1 MSAEI
6 PSPLDADV
14 RQRAARAAFD
24 VRDYARAFA
33 LSAWSL
39 HAHET
44 WPQALSVHANA
55 AMQLERFEEADRA
68 LVRLLQKQPDHPALR
83 RSLSRVRNRLG
94 HNAFAEGHAR
104 TAWRYWREALTLW
117 PDNHDALCNLHAHGP
132 PQADAEQAIQTL
144 TLALA
149 TNPDDPMLRLLLAES
164 LRNDG
169 QFVTAAQV
177 LRSLSADDLQ
187 KNQWRELAL
196 TVDDNDLIERALPVS
211 TDLNPRVEALVSGF
225 AGLATLGQASATQ
238 NLAAAASTQVGN
250 FQSAPSLR
258 IALALHLSLP
268 AVHADQAS
276 IDRCRAQFAS
286 GLSMLESRFPQAV
299 LRTLEPSLSH
309 LNWSNF
315 LLAYQCEDD
324 LELQTRYGDWLGMAA
339 ATLRPDLA
347 APSPQRKPGPPR
359 IGLLSGH
366 WHESTAGSYFA
377 DWIEALDVTAFETTV
392 LALGPR
398 FDAFTD
404 ALESQCRRLVRLD
417 GNIDAAADAVRAEDF
432 DLLIYPE
439 LGMDT
444 RLLPLAALRLARR
457 QWMGWGHPVSSGLA
471 SIDAYLSCADM
482 EPDDAQTHYR
492 ETLITLPGLGTR
504 YRLPPIP
511 QRLSRTELDLPEG
524 TLVVVPQSAFKI
536 HPDNDEVFAELLE
549 LAPDAQLLLFATAP
563 RLDAGRLMQRLRARL
578 GPDRMMRVHAHPPVA
593 RSRFLEILSSADL
606 MLDTLHWS
614 GGNTSLD
621 ALRAGLRIATTRG
634 RFMRGRQ
641 SAAMLQALNRPDWIA
656 CSAAELAALAAA
668 MLRARP
674 VPISQSEFETW
685 ARSPKPL
692 KVLFDLACAAVA
704 G

>member
-1 MSAEI
+1 M
-6 PSPLDADV
+6 PSPLDPDA
-14 RQRAARAAFD
+14 RHRAARAAFD
-24 VRDYARAFA
+24 AQDYASAFA

-39 HAHET
+39 SAAEE

-55 AMQLERFEEADRA
+55 AMQLQRFEDADLA
-68 LVRLLQKQPDHPALR
+68 LQRLLQQQPDHPALR

-94 HNAFAEGHAR
+94 HQAFATAQPR
-104 TAWRYWREALTLW
+104 TAWRYWQEALTLW
-117 PDNHDALCNLHAHGP
+117 ADNHDALCNLYAHGP
-132 PQADAEQAIQTL
+132 PQADTQSVIHSL

-149 TNPDDPMLRLLLAES
+149 QTPEDHQVRLLLVES
-164 LRNDG
+164 LRNQG
-169 QFVTAAQV
+169 QFTQAAQV
-177 LRSLSADDLQ
+177 LHSLSAEELQ
-187 KNQWRELAL
+187 NNDWRELAL
-196 TVDDNDLIERALPVS
+196 SVEDINLIELALPAR
-211 TDLNPRVEALVSGF
+211 TEIKQRVDALVSAF
-225 AGLATLGQASATQ
+225 AGLATLGHASATTS
-238 NLAAAASTQVGN
+238 LAAAASTHSGN
-250 FQSAPSLR
+250 FHAAPSLR
-258 IALALHLSLP
+258 IALAQHLSLP
-268 AVHADQAS
+268 AVHTDRDS
-276 IDRCRAQFAS
+276 IDRCRAQFAN
-286 GLSMLESRFPQAV
+286 GLSMLESQFPHAV

-324 LELQTRYGDWLGMAA
+324 LDLQTRYGNWLGMAA
-339 ATLRPDLA
+339 ASLRPDLA
-347 APSPQRKPGPPR
+347 APLAPRKPGPPR

-377 DWIEALDVTAFETTV
+377 DWIEALDVPAFETTV
-392 LALGPR
+392 VALGPR

-404 ALESQCRRLVRLD
+404 ALESQSRRLVRLD

-457 QWMGWGHPVSSGLA
+457 QWMGWGHPVSIGLA

-492 ETLITLPGLGTR
+492 EALITLPGLGTR

-511 QRLSRTELDLPEG
+511 QRLSRNELDLPEG

-536 HPDNDEVFAELLE
+536 HPDNDDVFAELLE

-563 RLDAGRLMQRLRARL
+563 RLDAARLMQRLRASL
-578 GPDRMMRVHAHPPVA
+578 GPERMKRVHAHPPVS

-614 GGNTSLD
+614 GGNTTLD

-641 SAAMLQALNRPDWIA
+641 SAAMLQALNRPEWIA
-656 CSAAELAALAAA
+656 HSAAELAALAAA
-668 MLRARP
+668 MVRARP
-674 VPISQSEFETW
+674 APISQAEFEAW
-685 ARSPKPL
+685 VRSPKPL
-692 KVLFDLACAAVA
+692 KILFDLASAAVA